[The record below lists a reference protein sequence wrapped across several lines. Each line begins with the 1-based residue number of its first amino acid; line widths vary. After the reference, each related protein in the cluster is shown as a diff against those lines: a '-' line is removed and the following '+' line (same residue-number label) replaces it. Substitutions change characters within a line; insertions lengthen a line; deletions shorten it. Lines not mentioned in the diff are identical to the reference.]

1 MIKTICVI
9 LIAILLSVPSVCFCS
24 YLIEID
30 NGNEYVTDQYW
41 ESGNDI
47 QFNYFGGIV
56 TLSMDSIVAITESD
70 KPYYEPPAPIEGKSA
85 SESAPTELRTGS
97 VDGGKEG
104 NQSEQA
110 GSLEGDVDLQEYRAR
125 NLALKDGLG
134 SSLRALRESSRNR
147 DKTGKEYARK
157 RIIEYSSQLYELT
170 EELKAR
176 NGGVLPEN
184 WWEGAED
191 I

>member
-1 MIKTICVI
+1 M
-9 LIAILLSVPSVCFCS
+9 
-24 YLIEID
+24 
-30 NGNEYVTDQYW
+30 
-41 ESGNDI
+41 
-47 QFNYFGGIV
+47 
-56 TLSMDSIVAITESD
+56 
-70 KPYYEPPAPIEGKSA
+70 
-85 SESAPTELRTGS
+85 
-97 VDGGKEG
+97 
-104 NQSEQA
+104 
-110 GSLEGDVDLQEYRAR
+110 
-125 NLALKDGLG
+125 ALKDGLG

-157 RIIEYSSQLYELT
+157 RIIEYSSQLYELA

>member
-1 MIKTICVI
+1 M
-9 LIAILLSVPSVCFCS
+9 
-24 YLIEID
+24 
-30 NGNEYVTDQYW
+30 
-41 ESGNDI
+41 
-47 QFNYFGGIV
+47 

-70 KPYYEPPAPIEGKSA
+70 KPYYEPPAPIEEKSA